1 MAPRSA
7 PARAAR
13 PSARAACT
21 ADDRPEALWD
31 MERSLRRRGFA
42 VVAGADEAGRG
53 ACAGPL
59 VAAACVLPPGQ
70 RGRVPGLADS
80 KLLTAAARDRVYEEI
95 VARALAWSVV
105 VIPVRD
111 LDARGMH
118 VTNIE
123 ALRRAVW
130 ALHPD
135 PDYVLTDGF
144 PVPGLG
150 QPTLAVWKGD
160 RVAACVAAASVLAK
174 VTRDR
179 IMLELHQ
186 RWPEYDF
193 AGHKGYITDVHSA
206 ALDRHGPCPEHR
218 MRFVN
223 VSRARDAHAERG
235 SQPTGSAD
243 MVDDGPMRTS
253 HAGGPGPLGQWLHVA
268 SPAGAGTFP
277 TSPTTAH
284 GAPGERPMTMLE
296 ASGFPVQDRAG
307 SRAPV
312 RSSAAEPRR

>member
-1 MAPRSA
+1 MALRSA
-7 PARAAR
+7 PARPASPEPVADE
-13 PSARAACT
+13 RA
-21 ADDRPEALWD
+21 DALWD
-31 MERSLRRRGFA
+31 MERRLRRRGFSA
-42 VVAGADEAGRG
+42 IAGADEAGRG

-59 VAAACVLPPGQ
+59 VAAACILPAGR

-80 KLLTAAARDRVYEEI
+80 KLLTPAARERVYAE
-95 VARALAWSVV
+95 VVDRAVAWSVV
-105 VIPVRD
+105 VIPVDD

-130 ALHPD
+130 TLDPG

-144 PVPGLG
+144 PVSGLAT
-150 QPTLAVWKGD
+150 PTLAVWKGD

-179 IMLELHQ
+179 IMRQLHE

-206 ALDRHGPCPEHR
+206 ALDRHGPCAEHR

-223 VSRARDAHAERG
+223 VARARDAHAARAL
-235 SQPTGSAD
+235 QLTGPGP
-243 MVDDGPMRTS
+243 MVDDGPMPSSQRT
-253 HAGGPGPLGQWLHVA
+253 V
-268 SPAGAGTFP
+268 
-277 TSPTTAH
+277 
-284 GAPGERPMTMLE
+284 
-296 ASGFPVQDRAG
+296 SGDLR
-307 SRAPV
+307 
-312 RSSAAEPRR
+312 

>member
-1 MAPRSA
+1 MAQRTASSRPGAGSSRLGA
-7 PARAAR
+7 ATARGVR
-13 PSARAACT
+13 LPVV
-21 ADDRPEALWD
+21 DGDRPDALWD
-31 MERSLRRRGFA
+31 METRLRRRGFTA
-42 VVAGADEAGRG
+42 VAGADEAGRG

-59 VAAACVLPPGQ
+59 VAAACVLPAGR

-80 KLLTAAARDRVYEEI
+80 KLLTAAARERVYAE
-95 VARALAWSVV
+95 VVDRAVAWSVV
-105 VIPVRD
+105 TVPVEE

-123 ALRRAVW
+123 ALRRAVS
-130 ALHPD
+130 ALAPG

-144 PVPGLG
+144 PVGGLS

-179 IMLELHQ
+179 IMMELHD

-193 AGHKGYITDVHSA
+193 AGHKGYITDVHAA

-223 VSRARDAHAERG
+223 VARARDRHATRALDVP
-235 SQPTGSAD
+235 SPAA
-243 MVDDGPMRTS
+243 MVDDGDMSEVQTGVPGGLLAATS
-253 HAGGPGPLGQWLHVA
+253 A
-268 SPAGAGTFP
+268 
-277 TSPTTAH
+277 
-284 GAPGERPMTMLE
+284 GER
-296 ASGFPVQDRAG
+296 AR
-307 SRAPV
+307 
-312 RSSAAEPRR
+312 